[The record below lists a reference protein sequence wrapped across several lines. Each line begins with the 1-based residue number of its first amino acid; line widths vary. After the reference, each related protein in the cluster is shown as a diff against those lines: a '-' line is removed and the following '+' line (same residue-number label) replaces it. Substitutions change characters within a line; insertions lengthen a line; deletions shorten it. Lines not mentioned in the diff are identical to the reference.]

1 MKYPAS
7 IILILFLTLIPVSG
21 QEKSDTSSS
30 VEKLYFNFRNVNFI
44 RNNEYSNPVIEGY
57 TLIGYFLHPEL
68 IYRPSA
74 EVTLRLGMHLL
85 SYSGTDK
92 FSVIK
97 PLFSTTFNF
106 SENSSLTI
114 GSLSASYKNELFDP
128 HYNRERLYTNYSE
141 DGLQFRIF
149 NEHLLSDT
157 WLSWENYIFKGDSE
171 REIFTAGE
179 SFKYSSP
186 LIADFFRLEVPVQL
200 QFKHYGGQIS
210 NYPEHTETYLNVAGG
225 VRVSFD
231 LGEQRYGKT
240 GIEYLI
246 FRGNALTR
254 NAPSGINYGRGEWH
268 KIFYTYKIVDINAG
282 YWTSH
287 DFYAP
292 NGNFIFSSVSDHLEN
307 ITVHDRK
314 IITGSVNITFLPE
327 SFLELYFAF
336 DGYYDMVLK
345 RLDNA
350 LTLHL
355 RFDKLF
361 RLASLKQR

>member
-1 MKYPAS
+1 MRYPVPV
-7 IILILFLTLIPVSG
+7 LLFLFLSMVPVSG

-30 VEKLYFNFRNVNFI
+30 SEKLYFNFRNVNFI
-44 RNNEYSNPVIEGY
+44 RNNEYSNPVTEGY

-68 IYRPSA
+68 IYHPSA
-74 EVTLRLGMHLL
+74 KVTLRLGTHLL
-85 SYSGTDK
+85 SYAGTNK

-97 PLFSTTFNF
+97 PLFSTTYNF
-106 SENSSLTI
+106 SENTSITI
-114 GSLSASYKNELFDP
+114 GSLSANYKNELFDP

-141 DGLQFRIF
+141 DGLQLRFF
-149 NEHLLSDT
+149 SDHFLSDT

-171 REIFTAGE
+171 REIFSAGE

-186 LIADFFRLEVPVQL
+186 LIADLIRLEVPLQL
-200 QFKHYGGQIS
+200 QFKHFGGQIS
-210 NYPEHTETYLNVAGG
+210 DYPEQTETYLNFAGG

-231 LGEQRYGKT
+231 LGEQKYGKT
-240 GIEYLI
+240 GFEYLI
-246 FRGNALTR
+246 FRGNSLRR

-268 KIFYTYKIVDINAG
+268 KIFYIYKIVDFNAG

-292 NGNFIFSSVSDHLEN
+292 EGNFIFSSVSDHIEN
-307 ITVHDRK
+307 VTVHIRK
-314 IITGSVNITFLPE
+314 IITGSVNITLLPE

-336 DGYYDMVLK
+336 DGYYDMDRK
-345 RLDNA
+345 RMDNA
-350 LTLHL
+350 VTLHL

-361 RLASLKQR
+361 RLGSLKQH